1 MTESMMNTFPFDKP
15 ILSVEA
21 LGVRTSSTDGEKVI
35 LKDISFSIN
44 RGQVLAITGETGS
57 GKTMTAKA
65 IMGMLPKGLVAK
77 GKVMLGSQS
86 LLDLDPKEMQKIR
99 GRKIGMAFQNP
110 ETALNP
116 LLKNRKSLDLTMGK
130 GEEGQVERLSL
141 FGLKDKRILDSFPF
155 ELSGGMAQ
163 RFMTAL
169 SLGQGV
175 DLVIFDEPTRGLDPA
190 SRDLLI
196 AMIRILTEDKGL
208 GVLVLTHDMV
218 FIERI
223 CKTCLVIQD
232 GKIVESGHA
241 EDVIGKPKSEYMK
254 EVRAA
259 DPRLNRILPQSL
271 NSRDRGKP
279 MLEIRKLACSYNT
292 SIFKKDKHKVL
303 EDLNLDIFRGE
314 ILGIMGGSG
323 CGKSTL
329 AACILGL
336 INYSGDIL
344 YEGESIRG
352 RRRPSLG
359 LISQSA
365 TSSFDPARS
374 IGQSLREVFLVHPE
388 YKETDPEVQIK
399 KVLNLVEMGQLYE
412 RLDSYPS
419 EFSGG
424 QLQRF
429 AIARTLLSRAQIL
442 ILDEITSMLDQI
454 NQAAIIRLLYRLR
467 EEKDLTYLFISHDL
481 PLAKQFCDRMMR
493 MQDGRLEEMI

>member
-1 MTESMMNTFPFDKP
+1 MTESMTNISPFDKP
-15 ILSVEA
+15 ILSVED

-57 GKTMTAKA
+57 GKTMIAKA
-65 IMGMLPKGLVAK
+65 IMGMLPRGLVTE
-77 GKVMLGSQS
+77 GKIMLGSLS
-86 LLDLDPKEMQKIR
+86 LLELEAKEMQKIR
-99 GRKIGMAFQNP
+99 GRKMGMAFQNP

-116 LLKNRKSLDLTMGK
+116 LLKNRKLLDLTMGR
-130 GEEGQVERLSL
+130 GEEGQIERLSL

-175 DLVIFDEPTRGLDPA
+175 DLVIFDEPTRGLDPE
-190 SRDLLI
+190 SRNLLI
-196 AMIRILTEDKGL
+196 DMIKILSKDRGI

-223 CKTCLVIQD
+223 CENCLVIQD
-232 GKIVESGHA
+232 GKIVESGPA
-241 EDVIGKPKSEYMK
+241 TDILMNPKSSYMK
-254 EVRAA
+254 KIKES
-259 DPRLNRILPQSL
+259 DPRSNQILPKMRPKRHGQ
-271 NSRDRGKP
+271 KP
-279 MLEIRKLACSYNT
+279 LMEIKKLSCSYNM
-292 SIFKKDKHKVL
+292 SIFKKDRHKVL
-303 EDLNLDIFRGE
+303 NDLNLEIFKGE
-314 ILGIMGGSG
+314 VLGIMGGSG
-323 CGKSTL
+323 CGKTTL

-336 INYSGDIL
+336 INYSGEIL
-344 YEGESIRG
+344 YEGEPIRG
-352 RRRPSLG
+352 RRGPSLG

-365 TSSFDPARS
+365 TSSFDPALA
-374 IGQSLREVFLVHPE
+374 IGSSLREVFLVHPE
-388 YKETDPEVQIK
+388 YKEEDPEAQIRE
-399 KVLNLVEMGQLYE
+399 VLELVEMSQLYG

-442 ILDEITSMLDQI
+442 ILDEITSMLDLI
-454 NQAAIIRLLYRLR
+454 NQAAIIRLLYHLR
-467 EEKDLTYLFISHDL
+467 EEKDLTYLFICHDL

>member
-1 MTESMMNTFPFDKP
+1 MTDPMMKNPLPDKAV
-15 ILSVEA
+15 LSVEE
-21 LGVRTSSTDGEKVI
+21 LCVRTKGPDGGKEI

-65 IMGMLPKGLVAK
+65 IMGMLPKGLVAE

-86 LLDLDPKEMQKIR
+86 LLDLDQKEMQKIL
-99 GRKIGMAFQNP
+99 GKKIGMAFQNP

-190 SRDLLI
+190 SRDILI

-232 GKIVESGHA
+232 GKIVESGPA

-254 EVRAA
+254 EVRAS
-259 DPRLNRILPQSL
+259 DPILNRILPQSL
-271 NSRDRGKP
+271 HGRDRGKP

-352 RRRPSLG
+352 RRGPSLG

-365 TSSFDPARS
+365 TSSFDPALP
-374 IGQSLREVFLVHPE
+374 IGAGLREVFLVHPE
-388 YKETDPEVQIK
+388 YKETDPEAQIRE
-399 KVLNLVEMGQLYE
+399 VLELVEMSQLYG

-429 AIARTLLSRAQIL
+429 AIARTLLTGAKIL
-442 ILDEITSMLDQI
+442 ILDEITSMLDLI

-481 PLAKQFCDRMMR
+481 PLAKQFCDRVMR
-493 MQDGRLEEMI
+493 MQNGRLEEMI